1 MHAHNVRPRIRNA
14 FTLVELLVVIA
25 IIGVLI
31 ALLLPAVQQA
41 REAARR
47 GQCLNNL
54 KQLALA
60 MHNFHDT
67 NNSFPKNTYGKN
79 AGNTNTWEGWHLFS
93 ANYKLLPFIEQ
104 DNLYDQFNLDGT
116 WTANRDGPMNVTL
129 AAFQC
134 PSSPGAPDAATISW
148 GGPGS
153 NYGWSSGSSPHTAHS
168 CNRNNCNGMITT
180 KDETKMSDTTDGLS
194 NTIFVSEFL
203 SGDGSDGTPRYPF
216 DILYTGDDTPY
227 NSIANKNFPTQAEID
242 AIGLQVESG
251 ASGER
256 SNNGTLWGWYSHG
269 QSILNTA
276 TPPNWRYPSSG
287 GNCCPGGAHDW
298 GVGFIGAR
306 SMHPGGVNAAM
317 GDGSVRFVP
326 ETVDLLTWQ
335 RMGNAR
341 DGQVVTLP

>member
-1 MHAHNVRPRIRNA
+1 M
-14 FTLVELLVVIA
+14 IA

-47 GQCLNNL
+47 SQCVNNL

-67 NNSFPKNTYGKN
+67 NNIFPHCFYTKNP
-79 AGNTNTWEGWHLFS
+79 GNTNTWEQWHRFS
-93 ANYKLLPFIEQ
+93 ASYKILPFIEQ
-104 DNLYDQFNLDGT
+104 ENLYNQFNLDGT
-116 WTANRDGPMNVTL
+116 WGYNRDNPMNVRL
-129 AAFQC
+129 EAFLC
-134 PSSPGAPDAATISW
+134 PSSPPATDAAGISW

-153 NYGWSSGSSPHTAHS
+153 NYGWCSGSSPYTAHS
-168 CNRNNCNGMITT
+168 CDRSGCNGMITT
-180 KDETKMSDTTDGLS
+180 KVETKMADATDGLS
-194 NTIFVSEFL
+194 NTVFVSEFL
-203 SGDGSDGTPRYPF
+203 SGDGKDGTPRYPF
-216 DILYTGDDTPY
+216 DILYTGDDTPF
-227 NSIANKNFPTQAEID
+227 NNIVNKDFPTQAEID
-242 AIGLQVESG
+242 AIGQTVEGG

-269 QSILNTA
+269 QSLLNTA
-276 TPPNWRYPSSG
+276 VPPNWKYPSAG

-298 GVGFIGAR
+298 GRGFIGAR
-306 SMHPGGVNAAM
+306 SMHPGGVNAGL

>member
-1 MHAHNVRPRIRNA
+1 MHATLARRGARSG

-47 GQCLNNL
+47 GQCLNNM

-67 NNSFPKNTYGKN
+67 NNTFPKNAYGPN
-79 AGNTNTWEGWHLFS
+79 AGVTWDGWHLFS

-104 DNLYDQFNLDGT
+104 NSLYDQFNLSGT
-116 WTANRDGPMNVTL
+116 WNDNRTGPMNVRL
-129 AAFQC
+129 QAFLC
-134 PSSPGAPDAATISW
+134 PSALEAPSSSTIDW

-153 NYGWSSGSSPHTAHS
+153 NYAWSSGSTPNTAHA
-168 CNRNNCNGMITT
+168 CTRNGCNGMLTT
-180 KDETKMSDTTDGLS
+180 KDETKMAEVTDGLS
-194 NTIFVSEFL
+194 NTIFCSEIL
-203 SGDGSDGTPRYPF
+203 SGDGVANSPKYPY
-216 DILYTGDDTPY
+216 DILYTGDDSPY
-227 NSIANKNFPTQAEID
+227 NSIANKDFPTQAEID
-242 AIGLQVESG
+242 GIGSSVNSSP
-251 ASGER
+251 SGER
-256 SNNGTLWGWYSHG
+256 SNNGTLWAWYSHG
-269 QSILNTA
+269 QSIFNTA
-276 TPPNWRYPSSG
+276 TPPNWKYPSSG

-298 GVGFIGAR
+298 GKGFIGAR
-306 SMHPGGVNAAM
+306 SLHPGGVNVAM

-326 ETVDLLTWQ
+326 ETVNLLTWQ

-341 DGQVVTLP
+341 DGQVYELP

>member
-1 MHAHNVRPRIRNA
+1 MSTYLVRSRSRDA

-47 GQCLNNL
+47 SQCVNNL

-67 NNSFPKNTYGKN
+67 NNTFPKNTYGPN
-79 AGNTNTWEGWHLFS
+79 AGVSWSGWHLFS
-93 ANYKLLPFIEQ
+93 ANYKILPFIEQ
-104 DNLYDQFNLDGT
+104 ENLYDQFDLNGT
-116 WTANRDGPMNVTL
+116 WGANQSGPMNVSL
-129 AAFQC
+129 AAFKC
-134 PSSPGAPDAATISW
+134 PSSPPAPDSATISW

-153 NYGWSSGSSPHTAHS
+153 NYGWSSGSSPYTAHS
-168 CNRNNCNGMITT
+168 CTRANCNGMITT
-180 KDETKMSDTTDGLS
+180 KDETKMADVTDGLS

-203 SGDGSDGTPRYPF
+203 SGDGNGGTPRYPF
-216 DILYTGDDTPY
+216 DILYTGDDSPY
-227 NSIANKNFPTQAEID
+227 NSIADKNFPTQAEID
-242 AIGLQVESG
+242 AIGQQVESG

-256 SNNGTLWGWYSHG
+256 SNNGTLWAWYSHG
-269 QSILNTA
+269 QSIMNTA

-298 GVGFIGAR
+298 GRGFIGAR

-335 RMGNAR
+335 RLGNAR

>member
-1 MHAHNVRPRIRNA
+1 MHTNRPVLRARSG

-47 GQCLNNL
+47 GQCLNHL

-67 NNSFPKNTYGKN
+67 NNTFPKNVYGPN
-79 AGNTNTWEGWHLFS
+79 PGTTWDGWHLFS

-104 DNLYDQFNLDGT
+104 ENLYNQFDLDGT
-116 WTANRDGPMNVTL
+116 WSANRDGPMNVEL
-129 AAFQC
+129 AAFKC
-134 PSSPGAPDAATISW
+134 PSSPPAPTPDFSW

-153 NYGWSSGSSPHTAHS
+153 NYGWCSGSSPYTAHA
-168 CNRNNCNGMITT
+168 CNRSQCNGMMTT
-180 KDETKMSDTTDGLS
+180 KEETKMADVTDGLS
-194 NTIFVSEFL
+194 NSVFCSEFL
-203 SGDGSDGTPRYPF
+203 SGDGIADTPRYPF
-216 DILYTGDDTPY
+216 DILYTGSDAPF
-227 NSIANKNFPTQAEID
+227 NSIANKDFPTQAEIEG
-242 AIGLQVESG
+242 IGQQAESSP
-251 ASGER
+251 SGER
-256 SNNGTLWGWYSHG
+256 SNNGTLWAWYSHG
-269 QSILNTA
+269 QSILNTS
-276 TPPNWRYPSSG
+276 TPPNWKYASVG

-298 GVGFIGAR
+298 GRGFIGAR

-317 GDGSVRFVP
+317 GDGSVRFVA
-326 ETVDLLTWQ
+326 ETVELLTWQ

-341 DGQVVTLP
+341 DGQPTTLP